1 MLRQTVMNKAFL
13 PLWVSHLLS
22 VINDS
27 FIRTVFL
34 FFVTYK
40 MTEAG
45 TSLMI
50 TAVILYAMMYC
61 AGSLYA
67 GQIADKISRVKFL
80 RMIRGAEIAL
90 MVMALMTVF
99 LDSRI
104 LLTLILALLGLTG
117 SCLRVVNNALIPETV
132 GEKGLNSGNIWM
144 KSLSVLGSGL
154 SVLLLM
160 SVLKFDAAAAAVCS
174 VAVLFSCISFGE
186 IGRAHV

>member
-1 MLRQTVMNKAFL
+1 MFKQTLISKAFL
-13 PLWVSHLLS
+13 PLWISHLLS

-45 TSLMI
+45 TSFMI
-50 TAVILYAMMYC
+50 TAVILYALFYC
-61 AGSLYA
+61 GGSLYA

-80 RMIRGAEIAL
+80 RLIRGAEIAL
-90 MVMALMTVF
+90 MVMALLFVF
-99 LDSRI
+99 MDSRV

-117 SCLRVVNNALIPETV
+117 SCLRVVNNALLPETV
-132 GEKGLNSGNIWM
+132 GEKELNIGNIWM
-144 KSLSVLGSGL
+144 KTLSVLGSGL
-154 SVLLLM
+154 SVSLLM

-174 VAVLFSCISFGE
+174 VAVMFSCISFG
-186 IGRAHV
+186 VT